1 MKHQHISSFKTFDHE
16 IVIPSPA
23 DLQTQQSSEFANR
36 DWTELTDGKSTLTLK
51 RQGTNLSEKQRNWPR
66 EKYNLILQF
75 DNLKFQNG
83 IHCVW

>member
-36 DWTELTDGKSTLTLK
+36 D
-51 RQGTNLSEKQRNWPR
+51 
-66 EKYNLILQF
+66 
-75 DNLKFQNG
+75 
-83 IHCVW
+83 